1 MNIIETQDMWV
12 LSASRRISIRDV
24 ATVSAE
30 LSPAMMTE
38 VDELGLTTSGPW
50 IFIAHGL
57 PRDGKTPFDWR
68 ICLPIQRPAA
78 YAGRFELMHLEPIIV
93 ASALH
98 RGSLRTLFS
107 KGYGPLVSEIERSRH
122 VFSGESREVYHDWR
136 GPGSPYH
143 LIEIQF
149 GLAR

>member
-1 MNIIETQDMWV
+1 MNIVETPDMWV
-12 LSASRRISIRDV
+12 LSAARRISIRDV

-30 LSPAMMTE
+30 LSPPMVAE
-38 VDELGLTTSGPW
+38 VGELGLTTAGPW
-50 IFIAHGL
+50 VFIAHNL
-57 PRDGKTPFDWR
+57 PHDGKTLFDWR
-68 ICLPIQRPAA
+68 ICLPIERPAA
-78 YAGRFELMHLEPIIV
+78 YTGQFELLHLEPIIA
-93 ASALH
+93 ASTLH

-107 KGYGPLVSEIERSRH
+107 KGYGPLVAEIEQSRH

-136 GPGSPYH
+136 GPGSAYH

>member
-1 MNIIETQDMWV
+1 MNIVETQDMWV
-12 LSASRRISIRDV
+12 LSAARRICIRDV
-24 ATVSAE
+24 AAVSAE
-30 LSPAMMTE
+30 LYPDMMAE
-38 VDELGLTTSGPW
+38 VEELSLTVTGPW
-50 IFIAHGL
+50 IFIANEL
-57 PRDGKTPFDWR
+57 PRDGKTLFDWR
-68 ICLPIQRPAA
+68 ICLPIERPLT
-78 YAGRFELMHLEPIIV
+78 YSGQCELMHLEPIIV

-122 VFSGESREVYHDWR
+122 VFSGESREIYHDWR
-136 GPGSPYH
+136 GPGSSYH

>member
-38 VDELGLTTSGPW
+38 VDELGLTTSGLW
-50 IFIAHGL
+50 VFIAHGL

>member
-1 MNIIETQDMWV
+1 MNIVETQDMWV
-12 LSASRRISIRDV
+12 LSAARRISIRDV
-24 ATVSAE
+24 AAVSAE
-30 LSPAMMTE
+30 LGPMMLAE
-38 VDELGLTTSGPW
+38 AEELGLTTAGPW
-50 IFIAHGL
+50 VFISQNL

-68 ICLPIQRPAA
+68 ICLPIERPVA
-78 YAGRFELMHLEPIIV
+78 YAGQFEVRHLEPIIA

-107 KGYGPLVSEIERSRH
+107 KGYGPLVSEIEQSRH

>member
-1 MNIIETQDMWV
+1 MNIVETPDMWV
-12 LSASRRISIRDV
+12 LSAARRISIRDV

-30 LSPAMMTE
+30 LAPLMMAE
-38 VDELGLTTSGPW
+38 AEERGLTVSGSW
-50 IFIAHGL
+50 VFIAQNL

-68 ICLPIQRPAA
+68 ICLPIQQPVA
-78 YAGRFELMHLEPIIV
+78 YAGRFELLHLKPAIV

-107 KGYGPLVSEIERSRH
+107 KGYGPLVAEIEHSRH

-136 GPGSPYH
+136 GPGAPYH

>member
-1 MNIIETQDMWV
+1 MNIVETQDMWV
-12 LSASRRISIRDV
+12 LSAARRISIRDV

-30 LSPAMMTE
+30 LSPMLIAE
-38 VDELGLTTSGPW
+38 ADEFGLTMAGPW
-50 IFIAHGL
+50 VFIAQNL

-68 ICLPIQRPAA
+68 ICLPIERPAA
-78 YAGRFELMHLEPIIV
+78 YTGRFELMHLEPIIV

-98 RGSLRTLFS
+98 QGSLRTLFS
-107 KGYGPLVSEIERSRH
+107 KGYRPLVAEIEQSRH

-143 LIEIQF
+143 RIEIQF

>member
-1 MNIIETQDMWV
+1 MNIVETQDMWV
-12 LSASRRISIRDV
+12 LSAARRIRIRDV
-24 ATVSAE
+24 ASVSAE
-30 LSPAMMTE
+30 LYPGMMTE
-38 VDELGLTTSGPW
+38 VEELRLTVAGPW
-50 IFIAHGL
+50 TFIANDL
-57 PRDGKTPFDWR
+57 PHDGKTLFDWR
-68 ICLPIQRPAA
+68 ICLPIERPLA
-78 YAGRFELMHLEPIIV
+78 YSGGFELMHLEPIIA

-122 VFSGESREVYHDWR
+122 VFSGESREIYHDWR
-136 GPGSPYH
+136 GPGSSYH

>member
-1 MNIIETQDMWV
+1 MNIVETQDMWV
-12 LSASRRISIRDV
+12 LSAARRIRIRDV
-24 ATVSAE
+24 ASVSAE
-30 LSPAMMTE
+30 LYPGMMTE
-38 VDELGLTTSGPW
+38 VEDLRLTVAGPW
-50 IFIAHGL
+50 TFISNDL
-57 PRDGKTPFDWR
+57 PRDGKTLFDWR
-68 ICLPIQRPAA
+68 ICLPIERPLA
-78 YAGRFELMHLEPIIV
+78 YSGGFELMHLEPIIA

-122 VFSGESREVYHDWR
+122 VFSGESREIYHDWR
-136 GPGSPYH
+136 GPGSSYH

>member
-1 MNIIETQDMWV
+1 MNIVETQDMWV
-12 LSASRRISIRDV
+12 LSAARRIRIRDV

-30 LSPAMMTE
+30 LYPDMMAE
-38 VDELGLTTSGPW
+38 VEDLGLTVAGPW
-50 IFIAHGL
+50 TFVANDL
-57 PRDGKTPFDWR
+57 PRDGKALFDWR
-68 ICLPIQRPAA
+68 ICLPIERPAVYSGA
-78 YAGRFELMHLEPIIV
+78 FELMHLEPIV
-93 ASALH
+93 AASALH

-122 VFSGESREVYHDWR
+122 VFSGESREIYHDWR
-136 GPGSPYH
+136 GPGSSYH

>member
-12 LSASRRISIRDV
+12 LSASRRISIRDA

-50 IFIAHGL
+50 VFIAHGL

>member
-1 MNIIETQDMWV
+1 MNIVETLDMWV
-12 LSASRRISIRDV
+12 LSAARRICIRDV
-24 ATVSAE
+24 AAVSAE
-30 LSPAMMTE
+30 LSPVMMAE
-38 VDELGLTTSGPW
+38 VEELGLVVAGPW
-50 IFIAHGL
+50 VFIANNL

-68 ICLPIQRPAA
+68 ICLPIERPPA
-78 YAGRFELMHLEPIIV
+78 YSGRFELAHLEPIIA

-107 KGYGPLVSEIERSRH
+107 KGYGPLISDIERSRH

>member
-1 MNIIETQDMWV
+1 MNIVETPDMWV
-12 LSASRRISIRDV
+12 LSAARRITIRDV

-30 LSPAMMTE
+30 LSPSMLAEAM
-38 VDELGLTTSGPW
+38 ELGLTTTGPW
-50 IFIAHGL
+50 VFIAQNL
-57 PRDGKTPFDWR
+57 PSDGKTPFDWR
-68 ICLPIQRPAA
+68 ICLPIQRPVI
-78 YAGRFELMHLEPIIV
+78 YAGQYELLHLEPIV
-93 ASALH
+93 AASTLH

-107 KGYGPLVSEIERSRH
+107 KGYGPLVAEIAQSRR

-136 GPGSPYH
+136 GPGASYH

>member
-1 MNIIETQDMWV
+1 MNIVETQDMWV
-12 LSASRRISIRDV
+12 LSAARRIPTRDV
-24 ATVSAE
+24 AEVSAE
-30 LSPAMMTE
+30 LSPVMMAE
-38 VDELGLTTSGPW
+38 IEELGLTISGPW
-50 IFIAHGL
+50 VFIAQNL
-57 PRDGKTPFDWR
+57 PRDGKTLFDWR
-68 ICLPIQRPAA
+68 ICLPIQRPKT

-107 KGYGPLVSEIERSRH
+107 KGYRPLVSDIERSRH
-122 VFSGESREVYHDWR
+122 VFSGESREIYHDWR
-136 GPGSPYH
+136 GPGSTYH

>member
-1 MNIIETQDMWV
+1 MNIVETQDMWV
-12 LSASRRISIRDV
+12 LSAARRIRIRDV
-24 ATVSAE
+24 AGVSAE
-30 LSPAMMTE
+30 LSPVMMAE
-38 VDELGLTTSGPW
+38 VEESGLAVAGPW
-50 IFIAHGL
+50 VFIANNL
-57 PRDGKTPFDWR
+57 PRDGKTLFDWR
-68 ICLPIQRPAA
+68 ICLPVERPAA
-78 YAGRFELMHLEPIIV
+78 YSGRFELTHLEPIIV

-122 VFSGESREVYHDWR
+122 LFSGESREIYHDWR
-136 GPGSPYH
+136 GPDSPYH

>member
-1 MNIIETQDMWV
+1 VNIVETQDMWV
-12 LSASRRISIRDV
+12 VSAARRIRIRDV

-30 LSPAMMTE
+30 LSPAMSAE
-38 VDELGLTTSGPW
+38 VGELGLTKAGPW
-50 IFIAHGL
+50 VFIAQDL
-57 PRDGKTPFDWR
+57 PRDGKTLFDWR
-68 ICLPIQRPAA
+68 ICLPIERPAA
-78 YAGRFELMHLEPIIV
+78 YTGRFDLLHLEPIIV

-107 KGYGPLVSEIERSRH
+107 KGYGPLVSEIEQSRH
-122 VFSGESREVYHDWR
+122 IFSGESREVYHDWR
-136 GPGSPYH
+136 GPESSYH

>member
-1 MNIIETQDMWV
+1 MNIVETPDMWV
-12 LSASRRISIRDV
+12 LSAARRISLRDV
-24 ATVSAE
+24 APVSAE
-30 LSPAMMTE
+30 LAPVMMAE
-38 VDELGLTTSGPW
+38 VEDLGLTVAGPW
-50 IFIAHGL
+50 IFIGHNL
-57 PRDGKTPFDWR
+57 PRNGKTPFDWR
-68 ICLPIQRPAA
+68 ICLPIQLPVA
-78 YAGRFELMHLEPIIV
+78 YAGRFELMHLEPIMV

-107 KGYGPLVSEIERSRH
+107 KGYGPLVAEIERSRH

-136 GPGSPYH
+136 GAGAPYH

>member
-12 LSASRRISIRDV
+12 LSASRRIPIRDV

-50 IFIAHGL
+50 VFIAHGL

-98 RGSLRTLFS
+98 RGSLRTPFS

>member
-50 IFIAHGL
+50 VFIAHGL